1 LSIPGFEYTI
11 IIVIPILLLDSAIGI
26 RANLNERVAI
36 RMTSLSPEKQIE
48 IIKRGTAEIISEEE
62 LMEKLKKSV
71 ETGKPLRIKAGFDP
85 TAPDLHLGHCVLL
98 KKLRDFQDLG
108 HTVIFLI
115 GDFTAMIGDPSG
127 RSETRPPL
135 SSEEVIKNAETYE
148 RQVFKILRKDRTEV
162 VFNSTWLG
170 KMSAEEVLRL
180 AALQNVARMLERD
193 DFHKRYISGTSITI
207 MEFLYP
213 LIQAYDSVNIKA
225 DVEFGGTD
233 QKFNILLGRDIQR
246 YFNQKPQVAILVPIL
261 EGLDGVQ
268 KMSKSLR
275 NYIAIEDP
283 PEEIYGKAM
292 SISDALMWKYY
303 ELLSRRPSEEIQMMK
318 DEWHPMDA
326 KKALAFEIVSW
337 FHGPNCAAQAQ
348 RDFETKFSERQFP
361 EDAREVTLERKNGTT
376 ILDLVLLSSEKIKS
390 RGEAKRLI
398 EQGGVSVDEQ
408 KIADPKALVPHK
420 ETLKVKIGKREFVK
434 VRFNKMSGP
443 VS

>member
-1 LSIPGFEYTI
+1 
-11 IIVIPILLLDSAIGI
+11 
-26 RANLNERVAI
+26 
-36 RMTSLSPEKQIE
+36 MKSLSPEKQIE
-48 IIKRGTAEIISEEE
+48 IIKSGTAEIISEEE
-62 LMEKLKKSV
+62 LLEKLKKSI
-71 ETGKPLRIKAGFDP
+71 EIGKPLRIKAGFDP

-135 SSEEVIKNAETYE
+135 SREEVVNNAETYE

-162 VFNSTWLG
+162 VFNSSWLG

-180 AALQNVARMLERD
+180 ATLQNVARMLERD
-193 DFHKRYISGTSITI
+193 DFHKRYTSGTPITI

-213 LIQAYDSVNIKA
+213 LIQAYDSVNIRA

-246 YFNQKPQVAILVPIL
+246 YFNQEPQVVILVPIL

-275 NYIAIEDP
+275 NYIAIEDS
-283 PEEIYGKAM
+283 PEDIYGKVM

-303 ELLSRRPSEEIQMMK
+303 ELLSHRSCEEIQEMK
-318 DEWHPMDA
+318 DELHPMDA

-337 FHGPNCAAQAQ
+337 FHGQDCALEAQ
-348 RDFETKFSERQFP
+348 RDFEIKFSERQFP

-408 KIADPKALVPHK
+408 KFADPKAPVPHK
-420 ETLKVKIGKREFVK
+420 ELLKVKIGKREFVK
-434 VRFNKMSGP
+434 VRFT
-443 VS
+443 

>member
-1 LSIPGFEYTI
+1 MS
-11 IIVIPILLLDSAIGI
+11 
-26 RANLNERVAI
+26 
-36 RMTSLSPEKQIE
+36 SLSPEKQVE

-62 LMEKLKKSV
+62 LLEKLKKSV
-71 ETGKPLRIKAGFDP
+71 EKRKPLRIKAGFDP

-135 SSEEVIKNAETYE
+135 TREEIVKNAETYE
-148 RQVFKILRKDRTEV
+148 RQVFKILRKNRTEV
-162 VFNSTWLG
+162 VFNSAWLE
-170 KMSAEEVLRL
+170 KMSAEDVLRL

-193 DFHKRYISGTSITI
+193 DFHKRYTSGTPVTL
-207 MEFLYP
+207 MEFFYP
-213 LIQAYDSVNIKA
+213 LIQAYDSVSIRA

-246 YFNQKPQVAILVPIL
+246 YFNQEPQVVILVPIL

-275 NYIAIEDP
+275 NYIAIEDS
-283 PEEIYGKAM
+283 PEEIYGKVM
-292 SISDALMWKYY
+292 SASDALMWKYY
-303 ELLSRRPSEEIQMMK
+303 DHLSHRSCEEIQKMK
-318 DEWHPMDA
+318 DKWHPMDA
-326 KKALAFEIVSW
+326 KKALGFEIVSW
-337 FHGPNCAAQAQ
+337 FHGEERAVEAQ

-361 EDAREVTLERKNGTT
+361 EDAREVTLEKKNTTT

-398 EQGGVSVDEQ
+398 EQGGVNLDEQ

-420 ETLKVKIGKREFVK
+420 ELLKVKIGKKEFIK
-434 VRFNKMSGP
+434 VRFS
-443 VS
+443 S